1 MKGTDVNRADLLS
14 EEDLDYLVEMFN
26 IGAGNAATALNQLLT
41 CEVDMRLPGVRVT
54 TPAQATVALGEPGAP
69 VTCMRMRMVGD
80 LTGYMFFVVAEDQKT
95 KMADLAER
103 SMLGPEGRNPD
114 PGRAL
119 GVLAEIG
126 NILAGVYLTAIHD
139 FCKLQVCHSVPVVA
153 VDMLQALLDEAIA
166 TQTGKAQTVLLVTN
180 EFAIDKEHFRT
191 YLVIFPNGKSINA
204 LVDSIKQARELY
216 GFKQD

>member
-1 MKGTDVNRADLLS
+1 MKGTAVNRADLLS

-26 IGAGNAATALNQLLT
+26 IGAGNAATALNQVLN
-41 CEVDMRLPGVRVT
+41 CKVDMRLPGVRVT
-54 TPAQATVALGEPGAP
+54 TPSQAMVAVGEPEAS

-95 KMADLAER
+95 KMAELAER

-114 PGRAL
+114 PERAL

-139 FCKLQVCHSVPVVA
+139 FCKLQVCHSVPVLA

-166 TQTGKAQTVLLVTN
+166 TQTGKAQTVLLVTS

-191 YLVIFPNGKSINA
+191 YLVIFPKGESVNA

>member
-1 MKGTDVNRADLLS
+1 MKGTAVNRADLLS

-26 IGAGNAATALNQLLT
+26 IGAGNAATALNQLLA

-54 TPAQATVALGEPGAP
+54 TPAQTTVALGEPGAP

-95 KMADLAER
+95 KMAELAER

-114 PGRAL
+114 PDRAL

-139 FCKLQVCHSVPVVA
+139 FCKLRVCHSVPVLA
-153 VDMLQALLDEAIA
+153 VDMLQALLDEAIV
-166 TQTGKAQTVLLVTN
+166 THTGKAPTVLLVTN

-191 YLVIFPNGKSINA
+191 YLLIFPNGKSINA
-204 LVDSIKQARELY
+204 LVDSIRQARQLY
-216 GFKQD
+216 GFKED

>member
-1 MKGTDVNRADLLS
+1 MRGTAVNRTDLLS

-41 CEVDMRLPGVRVT
+41 CEVDMRLPGVRLT
-54 TPAQATVALGEPGAP
+54 TPSQVSVAVGDPGAS

-80 LTGYMFFVVAEDQKT
+80 LTGSMFFVVAEDQKA
-95 KMADLAER
+95 KMAELAER

-114 PGRAL
+114 PERAL
-119 GVLAEIG
+119 GVLAEIA

-139 FCKLQVCHSVPVVA
+139 FCKLQVCHSVPVLA

-166 TQTGKAQTVLLVTN
+166 SQTGKAQTVLLVTN

-191 YLVIFPNGKSINA
+191 YLLIFPNGKSINA